1 MSKHLAKLT
10 VTIPIELN
18 SSDYDDWLTP
28 RQMAE
33 YEVTC
38 LKEGMVNLE
47 NMTAISLEK
56 DPTKWKYE
64 ITFENYSKYASGT
77 V

>member
-1 MSKHLAKLT
+1 MSTHQAKLT

-18 SSDYDDWLTP
+18 SSDYDDWLAP
-28 RQMAE
+28 QQMAE

-38 LKEGMVNLE
+38 LKEGIINLE
-47 NMTAISLEK
+47 DIAATSLEK

-64 ITFENYSKYASGT
+64 VTLDG
-77 V
+77 